1 LVHQEKKKEFQS
13 QIHAQEKDSELQ
25 LAKDRANMN
34 DLKVQ
39 SQGKEIAALRAQ
51 IIGLE
56 TDNDRLKRQLT
67 SERFEREKAAQ
78 DLRKLTDL
86 TSHIDYDSRYR
97 GTSAVTTTNIHRSPT
112 RSYSPRSELPQTSP
126 TKGLDR
132 SCSLCV
138 DTTP

>member
-1 LVHQEKKKEFQS
+1 MVF
-13 QIHAQEKDSELQ
+13 I
-25 LAKDRANMN
+25 R
-34 DLKVQ
+34 Q

-78 DLRKLTDL
+78 DLRKLSDL

-97 GTSAVTTTNIHRSPT
+97 STSPRLITTT
-112 RSYSPRSELPQTSP
+112 
-126 TKGLDR
+126 
-132 SCSLCV
+132 
-138 DTTP
+138 